1 MPNLQD
7 LRRRIRA
14 VKSTRQITKAMKMVS
29 AAKLRRAQERVTA
42 ARPYTIKMMQIFAD
56 LQRRAPEYRHPL
68 LSGKDTGADSA
79 PARGRV
85 LLVVITGDKGLCGPF
100 NTNLIKRAQEF
111 LRENH
116 KSDVEL
122 VLIGRKGFEFFKR
135 RPVTIRRHHLGV
147 TGSGRINFADVQ
159 QITGEV
165 IADFTGEDASFDR
178 VYLLY
183 SEFKSALQQRQ
194 VIEQLLPVGQA
205 TDAGASAGGALEP
218 LVEYLYEQPPD
229 EIFGAILPK
238 LIETQLHRALLESV
252 ASEMGARMTAMES
265 ASKNADEVINRLTLN
280 MNRVRQATI
289 TREIIEVV
297 SGAAAL

>member
-1 MPNLQD
+1 
-7 LRRRIRA
+7 
-14 VKSTRQITKAMKMVS
+14 MVS

-68 LSGKDTGADSA
+68 LSGRDGEADSA
-79 PARGRV
+79 PARPRV

-111 LRENH
+111 LREND
-116 KSDVEL
+116 KTDVEL

-165 IADFTGEDASFDR
+165 IADFTGEGESFDR

-194 VIEQLLPVGQA
+194 VVEQLLPVGRG
-205 TDAGASAGGALEP
+205 TDADTSGGGATET

-265 ASKNADEVINRLTLN
+265 ASKNADDVINRLTLN